1 MKRCRWTSRTAL
13 VSFSTLVASFPTLG
27 GQIGPIDE
35 RQVFETTSQSVIAG
49 TLVEKYG
56 LSKLFAEQVL
66 SSGGQIHCNA
76 SDGGYNV
83 ASGFLVGSNEQ
94 VATNAHFFVDV
105 TYPPQSGSRQNKC
118 VPRPKT
124 LNSTCYFESFAG
136 RRSYI
141 DANDPR
147 LSKAISNYMLGCKD
161 SSKYVLTTDL
171 AVVKL
176 LKPIEGSEGFPVTT
190 RVKPKKGMKLLQVSG
205 AQEGLV
211 DPAKDDPKKTAFI
224 VLNTCSIRVVRP
236 SGGYLTDCDVD
247 YGASGAPEFDITD
260 PLNPKLIGLHVN
272 HGFGLPNG
280 SNFNASRM
288 RSGSAPLP
296 AGFGGKN

>member
-1 MKRCRWTSRTAL
+1 MKRWLWISRSTL
-13 VSFSTLVASFPTLG
+13 VSFSILAASVPALG
-27 GQIGPIDE
+27 GQIGPKDE
-35 RQVFETTSQSVIAG
+35 RQAIETTNQAFIAG
-49 TLVEKYG
+49 VLVDKYG
-56 LSKLFAEQVL
+56 LSKLFAEQVI

-83 ASGFLVGSNEQ
+83 ASGFLVGTNEQ

-105 TYPPQSGSRQNKC
+105 TYPPESGSRQNKC
-118 VPRPKT
+118 VPRSKA
-124 LNSTCYFESFAG
+124 LIGTCYFESFAG
-136 RRSYI
+136 HRSYI

-147 LSKAISNYMLGCKD
+147 LTKAVSTYMVGCKN
-161 SSKYVLTTDL
+161 SSKYVLSTDL

-176 LKPIEGSEGFPVTT
+176 LKPIEESEGFPVAT
-190 RVKPKKGMKLLQVSG
+190 RVKPKRGMKLLQVSG
-205 AQEGLV
+205 AQEGIV
-211 DPAKDDPKKTAFI
+211 DSAKDDPKRTAFI
-224 VLNTCSIRVVRP
+224 VLNTCGIRAVRP

-280 SNFNASRM
+280 SNFDASRM

-296 AGFGGKN
+296 AGFGGNN